1 MVTYGVVVGH
11 LDPWK
16 GWDDMALNF
25 STGQTLIASTSAVGY
40 GRDWQETSI
49 PPDGLAATIPTA
61 CLSLYN
67 GGTELNRWSN
77 NQVSTNVKLP
87 PSLFVSRNG
96 SNATVA
102 NNPFP
107 FDTVIRDTAG
117 GWNAGTFR
125 YTIPISGWYRI
136 SMTTLQNNPSVF
148 TPMFNGGDFFN
159 GTHTVNNV
167 SYSSFAFETV
177 RNCTAGDYFTARNWN
192 GGQIW
197 GSAWTYAC
205 IDYIG

>member
-1 MVTYGVVVGH
+1 
-11 LDPWK
+11 
-16 GWDDMALNF
+16 MALNF
-25 STGQTLIASTSAVGY
+25 STGQTLIASTSSVAY
-40 GRDWQETSI
+40 GRDWATDLTL
-49 PPDGLAATIPTA
+49 PDGLDAVVPTP

-77 NQVSTNVKLP
+77 NQVSTNVRLP
-87 PSLFVSRNG
+87 PSLLVKRAG

-107 FDTVIRDTAG
+107 FDTVLRDTAN
-117 GWNAGTFR
+117 GWSAATFR

-136 SMTTLQNNPSVF
+136 SMTTLQNNPSVLV
-148 TPMFNGGDFFN
+148 PMFNGGDFFN
-159 GTHTVNNV
+159 GTHTINNV
-167 SYSSFAFETV
+167 SYMTFAFETV
-177 RNCTAGDYFTARNWN
+177 RNCTAGDFFTARNRN

-197 GSAWTYAC
+197 GENWTYAC

>member
-1 MVTYGVVVGH
+1 MDGP
-11 LDPWK
+11 LDPLK

-25 STGQTLIASTSAVGY
+25 STGQTLIASTSSVVY
-40 GRDWQETSI
+40 GRDWATDLTL
-49 PPDGLAATIPTA
+49 PDGLDATVPTP

-77 NQVSTNVKLP
+77 NQVSTNVRLP
-87 PSLFVSRNG
+87 PSLLVSRNG

-107 FDTVIRDTAG
+107 FDTVLRDTAN
-117 GWNAGTFR
+117 GWSAATFR

-136 SMTTLQNNPSVF
+136 SMTTLQNNPSVL
-148 TPMFNGGDFFN
+148 TPRFNDVDFFN
-159 GTHTVNNV
+159 GTHTVNNI
-167 SYSSFAFETV
+167 SYMSFAFETV
-177 RNCTAGDYFTARNWN
+177 RNCTAGDFFTARNWN